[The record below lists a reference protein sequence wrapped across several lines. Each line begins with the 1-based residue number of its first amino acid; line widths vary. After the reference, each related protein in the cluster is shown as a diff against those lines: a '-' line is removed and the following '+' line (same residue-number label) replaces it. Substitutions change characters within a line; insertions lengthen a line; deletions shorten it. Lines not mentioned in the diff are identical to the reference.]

1 MLPPQ
6 DASKVSNKASS
17 NAAIKTCPK
26 SLAKTMHIAR
36 SRRDSSPRKVG
47 RTQPENVTSSHIFSR
62 ALAIVADE
70 IGVPVSDLTDDSA
83 FADFGVDSLL
93 SLTITARFREELD
106 IDLEPSIFNDYPVVC
121 DMKRLF
127 PTNSS
132 DDSYN
137 TNVSQ
142 REECVVSSDS
152 SQSTPEIQSR
162 DELLEGAEIRSNDRG
177 DSIVRILT
185 FAMAEAIGVSAEE
198 IKTCADFGELG
209 MDSLMSLTLLAN
221 LKEELDMDLPSD
233 FFSENNTL
241 DAIKATLDPN
251 SESRK
256 SKESPSFDPL
266 PEKLPASKEIPMAT
280 SILLQGSMKAATKK
294 LFLFPDGSGSATSYA
309 ALPPVGADIAVLGLN
324 CPYMKCPQD
333 LTCTLKEL
341 NTSYLAEIRRR
352 QPQGPYHLGGW
363 SAGGICAYDVAQRL
377 IEQGE
382 KVSSLILID
391 SPFPIGLTRLP
402 PRLYHFFNSIGLFG
416 MDNKAPPDW
425 LLPHFLAFVEAL
437 NSYAAKPFPAG
448 TAPKTYL
455 ILARKGVYD
464 STTERLQPQ
473 PDDTKEMKW
482 LLENRKGF
490 GTNGWDQL
498 VGDSV
503 FVEDMKGANHFTM
516 MKGENGLQLS
526 EFIRR
531 AIG

>member
-1 MLPPQ
+1 MLPLQ
-6 DASKVSNKASS
+6 GASNVSNKASS

-26 SLAKTMHIAR
+26 SLPKTMHIVR
-36 SRRDSSPRKVG
+36 SQENSGLRKVG
-47 RTQPENVTSSHIFSR
+47 RTQSENVDSSHIFSR
-62 ALAIVADE
+62 ALVIVADE
-70 IGVPVSDLTDDSA
+70 IGVPVSELTDDSA

-106 IDLEPSIFNDYPVVC
+106 IEIEPSIFNDYPVVC
-121 DMKRLF
+121 DMKRFF

-132 DDSYN
+132 NDSYT
-137 TNVSQ
+137 TNVTQ
-142 REECVVSSDS
+142 RECVVSSDS
-152 SQSTPEIQSR
+152 SQSTPEIESQ
-162 DELLEGAEIRSNDRG
+162 DELLEDAEIRSNDREA
-177 DSIVRILT
+177 SIVRILT

-221 LKEELDMDLPSD
+221 LKEELDMDLPPD

-241 DAIKATLDPN
+241 DAIKKTLGFN

-256 SKESPSFDPL
+256 SKESPSFDPI

-280 SILLQGSMKAATKK
+280 SILLQGIMKAATKK

-309 ALPPVGADIAVLGLN
+309 TLPPVGADIAVLGLN

-352 QPQGPYHLGGW
+352 QPHGPYHLGGW

-382 KVSSLILID
+382 QVSSLILID
-391 SPFPIGLTRLP
+391 SPFPIGLTKLP

-437 NSYAAKPFPAG
+437 NSYVAKAFPAG
-448 TAPKTYL
+448 TAPNTYL
-455 ILARKGVYD
+455 ILARNGVYD

-482 LLENRKGF
+482 LLENRKDF

-498 VGDSV
+498 VGDRLS
-503 FVEDMKGANHFTM
+503 VEDMREANHFTM

-526 EFIRR
+526 DFIRR